1 VVANRTLSHAK
12 RLAGLLGGEAC
23 GLDEVGAH
31 LADVDVV
38 VTSTA
43 SPRPVLYAEE
53 VAGAMAKR
61 GGRPLVIV
69 DLAVPRDVEPSVSAI
84 EGVSLYTI
92 DDLRRVTEQSWRH
105 RRGAARC
112 AEGIIEVH
120 AGRFMSWL
128 GVLDAVPAIRRYRA
142 GAAAS
147 RDEVLRRA
155 RRQLSRGVPPELVLG
170 HLADTLTNKLLHPGT
185 VSLRR
190 AGMAGDV
197 AMLDFAQRLLGIEET
212 SEQDDTATESGQ
224 TVHKLPRYG

>member
-1 VVANRTLSHAK
+1 
-12 RLAGLLGGEAC
+12 
-23 GLDEVGAH
+23 
-31 LADVDVV
+31 
-38 VTSTA
+38 
-43 SPRPVLYAEE
+43 
-53 VAGAMAKR
+53 
-61 GGRPLVIV
+61 
-69 DLAVPRDVEPSVSAI
+69 
-84 EGVSLYTI
+84 
-92 DDLRRVTEQSWRH
+92 
-105 RRGAARC
+105 
-112 AEGIIEVH
+112 
-120 AGRFMSWL
+120 MSWL